1 MLQAVHEDPVMRKQS
16 LLFQFL
22 SLLVLPFQLLLLPL
36 LPAVGLAA
44 AAEKPRLV
52 IAHRGAS
59 GYLPEH
65 TLEAKVLAFA
75 QGADYIEQDV
85 VMTRDDQLLVFHDLT
100 LERTTNVAAVY
111 PGRAR
116 VDGHYYVIDFTLE
129 ELRQLQVSE
138 ATVVNDGQDEPVYP
152 GRFPPGTSRF
162 AVHTLQEELE
172 LLAGLATSTGRQV
185 GIYPELKS
193 PWFHHQHGKDL
204 AVAVLQVLKD
214 FGYDSQT
221 APVFVQSFDYNEL
234 VRVRTELLPA
244 LAMDVKLVQLIA
256 ENSWGETQEQ
266 DNSGNWV
273 PYDYSWMREES
284 GPTRLALVVDGIGP
298 SIDMLVSGSS
308 ASNLLIS
315 PLTQWAQQAGLQ
327 VHPYTFRADTGRLP
341 AYAGS
346 FTELLDIFL
355 FKVGV
360 DGVFTDFPDLAV
372 RFLDQSR

>member
-1 MLQAVHEDPVMRKQS
+1 MPKMSQS
-16 LLFQFL
+16 LLLF
-22 SLLVLPFQLLLLPL
+22 SLLLLP
-36 LPAVGLAA
+36 PTGHAAV
-44 AAEKPRLV
+44 AEGPKLV

-100 LERTTNVAAVY
+100 LERTTNVAVVY

-116 VDGHYYVIDFTLE
+116 ADGHYYVIDFTLE
-129 ELRQLQVSE
+129 ELRQLLVGE
-138 ATVVNDGQDEPVYP
+138 ASVVAAGQLVPVYP
-152 GRFPPGTSRF
+152 GRFPPGTARF
-162 AVHTLQEELE
+162 TVHTLQEELE
-172 LLAGLATSTGRQV
+172 LLAGLGLSTGRQV

-204 AVAVLQVLKD
+204 AAAVLQVLKD
-214 FGYDSQT
+214 FGYNT
-221 APVFVQSFDYNEL
+221 RKAPVFVQSFDYNEL

-266 DNSGNWV
+266 DAAGNWV
-273 PYDYSWMREES
+273 ASDFNWMREEG
-284 GPTRLALVVDGIGP
+284 GPARLALTVDGIGP
-298 SIDMLVSGSS
+298 AIDMLVSGSS
-308 ASNLLIS
+308 ASNLQIS

-327 VHPYTFRADTGRLP
+327 VHPYTFRADAGRLP
-341 AYAGS
+341 GYAGS

-355 FKVGV
+355 FRVGV
-360 DGVFTDFPDLAV
+360 DGVFTDFPDLAIQ
-372 RFLDQSR
+372 FLDQRR